1 MALDFTLMR
10 GLVKD
15 VARSV
20 SSNFPPYI
28 TSEDTEGALWV
39 WIYEKRSS
47 IENTVRDD
55 PQNWERKIA
64 GTMRKVASDY
74 CAREKAST
82 EGYNLE
88 DLYRYSIP
96 KIKSLIADVFSYQN
110 WQTFGLKGDGQ
121 PGSKG
126 QANETGDRV
135 AELIDVRA
143 AVARLPHDTKELLY
157 YQHVH
162 HYTAENLAEHFGIG
176 EDAARK
182 RMERAL
188 GSVRKQLGR
197 KDPDDQMKPSDRR
210 VVRSNAASRAA
221 LSSQWDGRS

>member
-1 MALDFTLMR
+1 MALDFALMKN
-10 GLVKD
+10 LVD
-15 VARSV
+15 SVARSV
-20 SSNFPPYI
+20 SSNFPPYV
-28 TSEDTEGALWV
+28 TAEDTAGQLWV

-64 GTMRKVASDY
+64 STMRKVASDY
-74 CAREKAST
+74 CAREKAGT
-82 EGYNLE
+82 EGYDLD

-96 KIKSLIADVFSYQN
+96 KIKSLIEDVFSYQN
-110 WQTFGLKGDGQ
+110 WQTFGLKRDGQ
-121 PGSKG
+121 PGTKG

-157 YQHVH
+157 YQYVH
-162 HYTAENLAEHFGIG
+162 HYTTENLAEHFGIT
-176 EDAARK
+176 EVAARK
-182 RMERAL
+182 RVQRSL

-197 KDPDDQMKPSDRR
+197 RGPEDGPRASDRR
-210 VVRSNAASRAA
+210 AVRTNAAWRASQ
-221 LSSQWDGRS
+221 SSQWDG